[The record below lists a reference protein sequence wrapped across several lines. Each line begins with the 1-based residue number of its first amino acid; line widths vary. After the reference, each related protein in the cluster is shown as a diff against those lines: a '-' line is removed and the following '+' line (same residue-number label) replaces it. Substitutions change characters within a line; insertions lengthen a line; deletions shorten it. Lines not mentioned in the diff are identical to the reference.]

1 MLINYFQLALRH
13 LAKNRTYAAI
23 NIIGLAVG
31 IASVLLIF
39 RMVYYEMSFDY
50 FQSKYDRIY
59 RVVTNDFSPT
69 EGENFTPGI
78 PLPVQDVMQQS
89 IPQFERFTRMHQ
101 FWPTVT
107 IPDAKGEPLGP
118 KFLTDEERESAS
130 FAEADILEILDWQWL
145 GGDPHTGLTA
155 PDCGVINEHS
165 AIKYFGSWQA
175 ALGKTIL
182 VDNVFPLRIQAVF
195 KDIPVNSDFQFY
207 MLASYETLKK
217 HAKDYNYDPNW
228 GNTSSNDQVY
238 VLLRDVQQFDA
249 ANAQLALIGQ
259 EHYKENLK
267 TLDKRVHVLQ
277 PLSALHFD
285 QDYGGSFGT
294 HATNKSRL
302 WVLSMIGALILAM
315 AAFNF
320 VNLATAQAAKRSREV
335 GVRKSLGGHRYQLIG
350 QFMGET
356 GVIVLFSVVLGG
368 LIAWL
373 SAPFLKYISD
383 VPDQLAFFTNPAV
396 WLFLVAT
403 TLLVTFLSGFYPA
416 LILSGFEPVRALKN
430 NITAH
435 TIGGVSVRKLLVMLQ
450 FIIAQ
455 GLIIGTLITVSQMQ
469 FLQNMDLGFKPQQVY
484 VIDGISSDSS
494 SLLRFE
500 HFKNELKKI
509 PNVGSVS
516 FSSDVPSSNNN
527 WSSNFA
533 LGSSEDA
540 PFSTFMKYVDADYFK
555 TYQIKTIAGRELMP
569 SDTAREVMVNETLL
583 KKLGY
588 SDPQEAIGILFK
600 IGSSKLRPVVG
611 VVKDFTANSAKDP
624 MKPIVILSRQEYYS
638 KAGILIAS
646 ANVGPTIRQIE
657 ATFNQVFPEQVFDGE
672 FMDEKIADFY
682 QDDARFSAL
691 CKGFA
696 GLAILISCLGLYGL
710 AALMAAQ
717 RTKEIGIRKVLGASV
732 VSILTLLSRE
742 FMILV
747 VLAAIIAIP
756 LAYFAMQAW
765 LQDFVYRTTLPWWIF
780 AGTVGLTCLVALI
793 TIGIQILSAARS
805 NPVKALRS
813 E

>member
-13 LAKNRTYAAI
+13 LVKNRTYAVI
-23 NIIGLAVG
+23 NITGLAIG
-31 IASVLLIF
+31 IAAVLLIF
-39 RMVYYEMSFDY
+39 RIVHYEMRFDR

-59 RVVTNDFSPT
+59 RIVTNDFSPT
-69 EGENFTPGI
+69 EGENYTSGI
-78 PLPVQDVMQQS
+78 PLPAQDLMQQS

-101 FWPTVT
+101 FWPTVA
-107 IPDAKGEPLGP
+107 IPDAQGGLLGP
-118 KFLTDEERESAS
+118 KFLTDEEQESAA
-130 FAEADILEILDWQWL
+130 FAESDLLNILDWQWL

-155 PDCGVINEHS
+155 PDCGIINERT

-175 ALGKTIL
+175 ALGKTVLI
-182 VDNVFPLRIQAVF
+182 DNVFQMRIQAVF

-207 MLASYETLKK
+207 LLASYETLKK
-217 HAKDYNYDPNW
+217 HAVDYNYTPNW
-228 GNTSSNDQVY
+228 GNTSSNDQAY
-238 VLLRDVQQFDA
+238 VLLNDVQQLDA
-249 ANAQLALIGQ
+249 ATAQLALIGQ
-259 EHYKENLK
+259 ENYKENLK
-267 TLDKRVHVLQ
+267 TLEKRVHVLQ

-285 QDYGGSFGT
+285 LDYGGSFGT
-294 HATNKSRL
+294 HTTNRSRL
-302 WVLSMIGALILAM
+302 LILAMIGVLILAM

-335 GVRKSLGGHRYQLIG
+335 GVRKSLGGHRSQLIG

-356 GVIVLFSVVLGG
+356 GVIVSFSVVLGG
-368 LIAWL
+368 IIAWFCT
-373 SAPFLKYISD
+373 PFLKYISD
-383 VPDQLAFFTNPAV
+383 VPDQLAFLTNLSV

-455 GLIIGTLITVSQMQ
+455 GLIIGTLVTVSQMN
-469 FLQNMDLGFKPQQVY
+469 FLQNMDLGFNPKLVY
-484 VIDGISSDSS
+484 VIDGISSDSI
-494 SLLRFE
+494 SLQRFE
-500 HFKNELKKI
+500 YFKNELQKI
-509 PNVGSVS
+509 PNVSSVS
-516 FSSDVPSSNNN
+516 FSSDVPASNNN

-540 PFSTFMKYVDADYFK
+540 PFSTYMKYVDADFFK
-555 TYQIKTIAGRELMP
+555 TYQLKTIAGREIMP

-588 SDPQEAIGILFK
+588 SNPQEAIGKLFK
-600 IGSSKLRPVVG
+600 IGSSKLKPVVG
-611 VVKDFTANSAKDP
+611 VVKDFTANSAKDA
-624 MKPIVILSRQEYYS
+624 MKPIVILSQKRFYN
-638 KAGILIAS
+638 KAGIQITS
-646 ANVGPTIRQIE
+646 KQVGPTIQQIE
-657 ATFNQVFPEQVFDGE
+657 ATFNRIFPEQVFDGE
-672 FMDEKIADFY
+672 FMDEKITDFY
-682 QDDARFSAL
+682 QDEARFSAL

-732 VSILTLLSRE
+732 WSILTLLSRE
-742 FMILV
+742 FMVLV
-747 VLAAIIAIP
+747 ALAAVIAIP
-756 LAYFAMQAW
+756 LAYFMMQAW

-780 AGTVGLTCLVALI
+780 AGTVGLTGLVALI